1 MGKID
6 ITQLEQTET
15 VPAGSLHLVEMGNGS
30 GTKAVTQ
37 EVLEEKIRGA
47 LKVGDLKTLQTEN
60 KENLVG
66 AINEVAQSGGGGNAV
81 DILDNKEEIEAN
93 TGSGKVA
100 GALAVKEMFGALND
114 KLGGLTFGFTA
125 NGQPGWKDGADTV
138 HPFSEA
144 SYAIFKT
151 EKTVPYNKGSF
162 LSLLAHSGFEINA
175 DGILKCVKSG
185 NYTLCIAG
193 NDAKGD
199 DKFTISYYVNGISQN
214 IYVGSG
220 TGTSFVPDITLLTIN
235 LTEGDTIN
243 IHAKTTSTT
252 AGYLRFMAVLYQS

>member
-1 MGKID
+1 
-6 ITQLEQTET
+6 
-15 VPAGSLHLVEMGNGS
+15 
-30 GTKAVTQ
+30 
-37 EVLEEKIRGA
+37 
-47 LKVGDLKTLQTEN
+47 
-60 KENLVG
+60 
-66 AINEVAQSGGGGNAV
+66 
-81 DILDNKEEIEAN
+81 
-93 TGSGKVA
+93 
-100 GALAVKEMFGALND
+100 MFGITED
-114 KLGGLTFGFTA
+114 
-125 NGQPGWKDGADTV
+125 GQPGWKDGADTV